1 MGETYSQPH
10 PFHCNNKLMTKKYGP
25 CTNQELIDW
34 LNKHLDDCPTEWSED
49 ERYGMDFR
57 TAIIFETEEEN

>member
-1 MGETYSQPH
+1 
-10 PFHCNNKLMTKKYGP
+10 MTKKYGP

-49 ERYGMDFR
+49 EQYGMDFR
-57 TAIIFETEEEN
+57 TAIIFETKEEGEDDN